1 MFICYTRKQKTKK
14 LFEDSMTE
22 REYNLCVEQY
32 SDRVFAYLVKNMQDE
47 DSAKDV
53 LQDSFVSLWNN
64 RQKVETEKSKSFLFT
79 VAHNYMVNTFQ
90 YNKLRQKTIV
100 AEEMTEDRNFENR
113 DFINY
118 LTNLLTPIMKECLLL
133 RDLEGFAYREIAQ
146 MLEITEEKVKVNI
159 FRARVKMKQYVL
171 NMDKGEEKWEK

>member
-1 MFICYTRKQKTKK
+1 
-14 LFEDSMTE
+14 MTE
-22 REYNLCVEQY
+22 KEYNVCVEEY
-32 SDRVFAYLVKNMQDE
+32 SDRVFAYLVKNMQDS

-64 RQKVETEKSKSFLFT
+64 REKVEKEKSKSFLFT
-79 VAHNYMVNTFQ
+79 VAHNLMMNTFN
-90 YNKLRQKTIV
+90 YNKLRQQPIIL
-100 AEEMTEDRNFENR
+100 EELVENRDFENK

-146 MLEITEEKVKVNI
+146 MMNITEENVKVNI
-159 FRARVKMKQYVL
+159 FRARVKMRQYIMNL
-171 NMDKGEEKWEK
+171 EKGI

>member
-1 MFICYTRKQKTKK
+1 
-14 LFEDSMTE
+14 MTE
-22 REYNLCVEQY
+22 KEYNVCVEEY
-32 SDRVFAYLVKNMQDE
+32 SDRVFAYLVKNMQDS

-64 RQKVETEKSKSFLFT
+64 REKVEKEKSKSFLFT
-79 VAHNYMVNTFQ
+79 VAHNLMMNTFN
-90 YNKLRQKTIV
+90 YNKLRQQPIIL
-100 AEEMTEDRNFENR
+100 EELMENRDFENK

-146 MLEITEEKVKVNI
+146 MMNITEENVKVNI
-159 FRARVKMKQYVL
+159 FRARVKMRQYIMNLEKL
-171 NMDKGEEKWEK
+171 NLKNQLI

>member
-1 MFICYTRKQKTKK
+1 
-14 LFEDSMTE
+14 
-22 REYNLCVEQY
+22 
-32 SDRVFAYLVKNMQDE
+32 MQDS

-64 RQKVETEKSKSFLFT
+64 REKVEKEKSKSFLFT
-79 VAHNYMVNTFQ
+79 VAHNLMMNTFN
-90 YNKLRQKTIV
+90 YNKLRQQPIIL
-100 AEEMTEDRNFENR
+100 EELMENRDFENK

-146 MLEITEEKVKVNI
+146 MMNITEENVKVNI
-159 FRARVKMKQYVL
+159 FRARVKMRQYIMNL
-171 NMDKGEEKWEK
+171 EKGI

>member
-1 MFICYTRKQKTKK
+1 
-14 LFEDSMTE
+14 MTE
-22 REYNLCVEQY
+22 KEYNVCVEEY
-32 SDRVFAYLVKNMQDE
+32 SDRVLAYLVKNMQDS

-64 RQKVETEKSKSFLFT
+64 REKVEKEKSKSFLFT
-79 VAHNYMVNTFQ
+79 VAHNLMMNTFN
-90 YNKLRQKTIV
+90 YNKLRQQPIIL
-100 AEEMTEDRNFENR
+100 EELMENRDFENK

-146 MLEITEEKVKVNI
+146 MMNITEENVKVNI
-159 FRARVKMKQYVL
+159 FRARVKMRQYIMNL
-171 NMDKGEEKWEK
+171 EKGI

>member
-1 MFICYTRKQKTKK
+1 
-14 LFEDSMTE
+14 MTE
-22 REYNLCVEQY
+22 KEYNVCVEEY
-32 SDRVFAYLVKNMQDE
+32 SDRVFAYLVKNMQDR

-64 RQKVETEKSKSFLFT
+64 REKVEKEKSKSFLFT
-79 VAHNYMVNTFQ
+79 VAHNLMMNTFN
-90 YNKLRQKTIV
+90 YNKLRQQPIIL
-100 AEEMTEDRNFENR
+100 EELVENRDFENK

-146 MLEITEEKVKVNI
+146 MMNITEENVKVNI
-159 FRARVKMKQYVL
+159 FRARVKMRQYIMNL
-171 NMDKGEEKWEK
+171 EKGI

>member
-1 MFICYTRKQKTKK
+1 
-14 LFEDSMTE
+14 MTE
-22 REYNLCVEQY
+22 KEYNVCVEKY
-32 SDRVFAYLVKNMQDE
+32 SNRVFAYLVKNMQDS

-64 RQKVETEKSKSFLFT
+64 REKVEKEKSKSFLFT
-79 VAHNYMVNTFQ
+79 VAHNLMMNTFN
-90 YNKLRQKTIV
+90 YNKLRQQPIIL
-100 AEEMTEDRNFENR
+100 EELVENRDFENK

-146 MLEITEEKVKVNI
+146 MMNITEENVKVNI
-159 FRARVKMKQYVL
+159 FRARVKMRQYIMNL
-171 NMDKGEEKWEK
+171 EKGI

>member
-1 MFICYTRKQKTKK
+1 
-14 LFEDSMTE
+14 MTE
-22 REYNLCVEQY
+22 KEYNVCVEKY
-32 SDRVFAYLVKNMQDE
+32 SNRVFAYLVKNMQDS

-64 RQKVETEKSKSFLFT
+64 REKVEKEKSKSFLFT
-79 VAHNYMVNTFQ
+79 VAHNLMMNTFN
-90 YNKLRQKTIV
+90 YNKLRQQPIIL
-100 AEEMTEDRNFENR
+100 EELVENRDFENK

-146 MLEITEEKVKVNI
+146 MMNITEENVKINI
-159 FRARVKMKQYVL
+159 FRARVKMRQYIMNL
-171 NMDKGEEKWEK
+171 EKGI

>member
-1 MFICYTRKQKTKK
+1 
-14 LFEDSMTE
+14 MTE
-22 REYNLCVEQY
+22 KEYNVCVEEY
-32 SDRVFAYLVKNMQDE
+32 SDRVFAYLVKNMQDS

-64 RQKVETEKSKSFLFT
+64 REKVEKEKSKSFLFT
-79 VAHNYMVNTFQ
+79 VAHNLMMNTFN
-90 YNKLRQKTIV
+90 YNKLRQQPIIL
-100 AEEMTEDRNFENR
+100 EELMENRDFENK

-146 MLEITEEKVKVNI
+146 MMDITEENVKVNI
-159 FRARVKMKQYVL
+159 FRARVKMRQYIMNL
-171 NMDKGEEKWEK
+171 EKGI

>member
-1 MFICYTRKQKTKK
+1 
-14 LFEDSMTE
+14 MTE
-22 REYNLCVEQY
+22 KEYNVCVEEY
-32 SDRVFAYLVKNMQDE
+32 SDRVFAYLVKNMQDS

-64 RQKVETEKSKSFLFT
+64 RQKVEKEKSKSFLFT
-79 VAHNYMVNTFQ
+79 VAHNLMMNTFN
-90 YNKLRQKTIV
+90 YNKLRQQPIIL
-100 AEEMTEDRNFENR
+100 EELVENRDFENK

-146 MLEITEEKVKVNI
+146 MMNITEENVKVNI
-159 FRARVKMKQYVL
+159 FRARVKMRQYIMNL
-171 NMDKGEEKWEK
+171 EKGI

>member
-1 MFICYTRKQKTKK
+1 
-14 LFEDSMTE
+14 MTE
-22 REYNLCVEQY
+22 KEYNVCVEEY
-32 SDRVFAYLVKNMQDE
+32 SDRVFAYLVKNMQDS

-64 RQKVETEKSKSFLFT
+64 REKVEKEKSKSFLFT
-79 VAHNYMVNTFQ
+79 VAHNLMINTFN
-90 YNKLRQKTIV
+90 YNKLRQQPIIL
-100 AEEMTEDRNFENR
+100 EELMENRDFENK

-146 MLEITEEKVKVNI
+146 MMNITEENVKVNI
-159 FRARVKMKQYVL
+159 FRARVKMRQYIMNL
-171 NMDKGEEKWEK
+171 EKGI

>member
-1 MFICYTRKQKTKK
+1 
-14 LFEDSMTE
+14 MTE
-22 REYNLCVEQY
+22 KEYNVCVEEY
-32 SDRVFAYLVKNMQDE
+32 SDRVFAYLVKNMQDS

-64 RQKVETEKSKSFLFT
+64 RQKVEKEKSKSFLFT
-79 VAHNYMVNTFQ
+79 VAHNLMMNTFN
-90 YNKLRQKTIV
+90 YNKLRQQPIIL
-100 AEEMTEDRNFENR
+100 EEMMENRDFENK

-146 MLEITEEKVKVNI
+146 MMNITEENVKVNI
-159 FRARVKMKQYVL
+159 FRARVKMRQYIMNL
-171 NMDKGEEKWEK
+171 EKGI

>member
-1 MFICYTRKQKTKK
+1 
-14 LFEDSMTE
+14 MTE
-22 REYNLCVEQY
+22 KEYNVCVEEY
-32 SDRVFAYLVKNMQDE
+32 SDRVFAYLVKNMQDS

-64 RQKVETEKSKSFLFT
+64 REKVEKEKSKSFLFT
-79 VAHNYMVNTFQ
+79 VAHNLMMNTFN
-90 YNKLRQKTIV
+90 YNKLRQQPIIL
-100 AEEMTEDRNFENR
+100 EELMENRDFENK

-146 MLEITEEKVKVNI
+146 MINITEENVKVNI
-159 FRARVKMKQYVL
+159 FRARVKMRQYIMNL
-171 NMDKGEEKWEK
+171 EKGI

>member
-1 MFICYTRKQKTKK
+1 
-14 LFEDSMTE
+14 MTE
-22 REYNLCVEQY
+22 KEYNVCVEEY
-32 SDRVFAYLVKNMQDE
+32 SDRVFAYLVKNMQDS

-64 RQKVETEKSKSFLFT
+64 RQKVEKENSKSFLFT
-79 VAHNYMVNTFQ
+79 VAHNLMMNTFN
-90 YNKLRQKTIV
+90 YNKLRQQPIIL
-100 AEEMTEDRNFENR
+100 EELMENRDFENK

-146 MLEITEEKVKVNI
+146 MMNITEENVKVNI
-159 FRARVKMKQYVL
+159 FRARVKMRQYIMNL
-171 NMDKGEEKWEK
+171 EKGI

>member
-1 MFICYTRKQKTKK
+1 
-14 LFEDSMTE
+14 MTE
-22 REYNLCVEQY
+22 KEYNVCVEEY
-32 SDRVFAYLVKNMQDE
+32 SDRVFAYLVKNMQDS

-64 RQKVETEKSKSFLFT
+64 REKVEKEKSKSFLFT
-79 VAHNYMVNTFQ
+79 VAHNLMMNTFN
-90 YNKLRQKTIV
+90 YNKLRQQPIIL
-100 AEEMTEDRNFENR
+100 EELMENRDFENK

-146 MLEITEEKVKVNI
+146 MMNITEENVKVNI
-159 FRARVKMKQYVL
+159 FRARVKTRQYIMNL
-171 NMDKGEEKWEK
+171 EKGI

>member
-1 MFICYTRKQKTKK
+1 
-14 LFEDSMTE
+14 MTE
-22 REYNLCVEQY
+22 KEYNVCVEEY
-32 SDRVFAYLVKNMQDE
+32 SDRVFAYLVKNMQDS

-64 RQKVETEKSKSFLFT
+64 REKVEKEKSKSFLFT
-79 VAHNYMVNTFQ
+79 VAHNLMMNTFN
-90 YNKLRQKTIV
+90 YNKLRQQPIIL
-100 AEEMTEDRNFENR
+100 EELMENRDFENK

-146 MLEITEEKVKVNI
+146 MMNITEANVKVNI
-159 FRARVKMKQYVL
+159 FRARVKMRQYIMNL
-171 NMDKGEEKWEK
+171 EKGI

>member
-1 MFICYTRKQKTKK
+1 
-14 LFEDSMTE
+14 MTE
-22 REYNLCVEQY
+22 KEYNVCVEEY
-32 SDRVFAYLVKNMQDE
+32 SDRVFAYLVKNMQDS

-64 RQKVETEKSKSFLFT
+64 REKVEKEKSKSFLFT
-79 VAHNYMVNTFQ
+79 VAHNLMMNTFN
-90 YNKLRQKTIV
+90 YNKLRQQPIIL
-100 AEEMTEDRNFENR
+100 EELMENRDFENK

-146 MLEITEEKVKVNI
+146 MMNITEENVKVNI
-159 FRARVKMKQYVL
+159 FRARVKMRQYIMNL
-171 NMDKGEEKWEK
+171 EKGI

>member
-1 MFICYTRKQKTKK
+1 
-14 LFEDSMTE
+14 MTE
-22 REYNLCVEQY
+22 KEYNVCVEEY
-32 SDRVFAYLVKNMQDE
+32 SDRVFAYLVKNMQDS

-64 RQKVETEKSKSFLFT
+64 RQKVEKEKSKSFLFT
-79 VAHNYMVNTFQ
+79 VAHNLMMNTFN
-90 YNKLRQKTIV
+90 YNKLRQQPIIL
-100 AEEMTEDRNFENR
+100 EELMENRDFENK

-146 MLEITEEKVKVNI
+146 MMNITEENVKVNI
-159 FRARVKMKQYVL
+159 FRARVKMRQYIMNL
-171 NMDKGEEKWEK
+171 EKGI